1 MVGGRGFIEC
11 IEEKHCQNENILY
24 LCIVICIREITSKS
38 KHLFPKRDACF
49 FIFSSYRGGTTTRTV
64 VLSFSRLIYI

>member
-1 MVGGRGFIEC
+1 MVGGRGFIER
-11 IEEKHCQNENILY
+11 IEEKLCQNENILY

-38 KHLFPKRDACF
+38 KHLSPKRDACF